1 MEYYQLI
8 WIDFVILA
16 LVAISAII
24 GLLRGFVLEVFSVAT
39 WLVAIWVGLSFSR
52 EFSGYLESLISL
64 PSARMAASFAV
75 LFFVTLML
83 GGLLGSLLAQ
93 IVSKTGLSGSD
104 RFAGLVFGIGRGM
117 LVVSV
122 LVMLAGLT
130 PLPDDPWW
138 RESQLIE
145 PFQNLALWLRSSIP
159 AGMAGYIAYR

>member
-1 MEYYQLI
+1 VVYHQLI

-16 LVAISAII
+16 LVGISAII
-24 GLLRGFVLEVFSVAT
+24 GLLRGFVLEIFSVAT

-52 EFSGYLESLISL
+52 EFASYLEPLISL

-75 LFFVTLML
+75 LFFVTLIL
-83 GGLLGSLLAQ
+83 GGILGSLLSQ
-93 IVSKTGLSGSD
+93 IISKTGLTGTD
-104 RFAGLVFGIGRGM
+104 RFAGLLFGIGRGM

-130 PLPDDPWW
+130 PLPEDPWW

-145 PFQNLALWLRSSIP
+145 PFQNLALWLQSKIP
-159 AGMAGYIAYR
+159 AGMAGYIAYH

>member
-24 GLLRGFVLEVFSVAT
+24 GLRRGFVLEVFSVAT

-52 EFSGYLESLISL
+52 EFSGYLELLISL
-64 PSARMAASFAV
+64 PSARMAASFAI
-75 LFFVTLML
+75 LFFATLML

-93 IVSKTGLSGSD
+93 IVSKTGLTGSD

-145 PFQNLALWLRSSIP
+145 PFQKLGALAT
-159 AGMAGYIAYR
+159 

>member
-1 MEYYQLI
+1 MAYQHLI

-16 LVAISAII
+16 LVGISAII
-24 GLLRGFVLEVFSVAT
+24 GLLRGFVLELFSVAT

-75 LFFVTLML
+75 LFFVTLIL
-83 GGLLGSLLAQ
+83 GGLFGSLLAQ
-93 IVSKTGLSGSD
+93 IVLKSGLTGSD
-104 RFAGLVFGIGRGM
+104 RFAGLLFGIGRGM

-122 LVMLAGLT
+122 LVLLAGLT
-130 PLPDDPWW
+130 PLPEDPWW

-145 PFQNLALWLRSSIP
+145 PFQNLALWLRSHVP